1 MVAEKYTG
9 SEGGSTGNFHQRVF
23 SSPLLKPLV
32 PKPIPSKWDD
42 AEKWIRSP
50 GHQQS
55 PAHPQL
61 WHLPVLM
68 GSETG
73 KPFLALKT
81 SSHPTN
87 ANSALHE
94 NVVFLPQK
102 AEIHATCVSKLC
114 GFIHYIVQS
123 AVFIVMCVTIY
134 V

>member
-1 MVAEKYTG
+1 
-9 SEGGSTGNFHQRVF
+9 
-23 SSPLLKPLV
+23 LKPLV

-50 GHQQS
+50 GQQQS

-68 GSETG
+68 GSEKG
-73 KPFLALKT
+73 KPFLVLKT

-87 ANSALHE
+87 ANSTLHE
-94 NVVFLPQK
+94 NVVFTQK

-114 GFIHYIVQS
+114 GFIHYNVQYV
-123 AVFIVMCVTIY
+123 VFIVMYVTIH

>member
-9 SEGGSTGNFHQRVF
+9 GEGGSTGHFHQRVF
-23 SSPLLKPLV
+23 SSLLLKPLV

-55 PAHPQL
+55 PAHPRL
-61 WHLPVLM
+61 LRLPVLM

-73 KPFLALKT
+73 KPFLVLKT

-87 ANSALHE
+87 ANSTLHE
-94 NVVFLPQK
+94 NVVFLTQK

-114 GFIHYIVQS
+114 GFIHYNVQY
-123 AVFIVMCVTIY
+123 AVFIVMYVTIY